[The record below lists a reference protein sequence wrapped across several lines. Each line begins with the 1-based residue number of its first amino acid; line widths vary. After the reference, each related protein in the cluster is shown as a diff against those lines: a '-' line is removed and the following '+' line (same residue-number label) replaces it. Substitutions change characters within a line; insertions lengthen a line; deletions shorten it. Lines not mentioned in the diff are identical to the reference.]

1 MTGFWK
7 AGNAEHSLTYYLNNN
22 TMEHFAHVKLSCG
35 IAEIKYTYP
44 RPAIE
49 QDIVFEMQRESEAHR
64 QKLFTQIRD
73 EFVGKFV
80 AQTKAA
86 VIESIT
92 ILDVTY
98 SMFAITMSG
107 NDFEL
112 LTGAILSIPSKT
124 YNIGE
129 VAQRCMEVAFPD
141 LDF

>member
-1 MTGFWK
+1 M
-7 AGNAEHSLTYYLNNN
+7 A
-22 TMEHFAHVKLSCG
+22 HFTHVKLSCG

-44 RPAIE
+44 HPTVK
-49 QDIVFEMQRESEAHR
+49 QDIVFEMHRESEAHR

-86 VIESIT
+86 TIESIT
-92 ILDVTY
+92 ILEVGY
-98 SMFAITMSG
+98 SGTALTMSG

-112 LTGAILSIPSKT
+112 LTGAILSIPAKT

-141 LDF
+141 TDF